1 MYLLH
6 TYAEL
11 DLARQDWDAAG
22 QALAEAER
30 LAGDLDAPYV
40 MVEVL
45 TSQAQLELAR
55 GEAATS
61 LASVQRALEL
71 ADELEL
77 EIEKGK
83 ALRVLGQV
91 QVALGDTGAGLA
103 AFALSLELLADE
115 PYEAA
120 RTQAAWGT
128 VLRATGDGLGVTL
141 LETACQTFADLGAQ
155 RDHDGANALLE
166 ASS

>member
-120 RTQAAWGT
+120 RTQAAWGA